1 MFYHAYNRS
10 GGRPLILEIT
20 TKDTETLTEG
30 DMLNLESGEADLAAS
45 NDAGFLGVLVAASN
59 PDSYVAGTPGSIS
72 AVDSTTKVKVIVKD
86 DAVYS
91 VVDANARLIG
101 AQLDIAGATGAQT
114 VATDSNHDFNVMTTS
129 SASEATL
136 VAFVGAETWL
146 F

>member
-10 GGRPLILEIT
+10 GGRALILEIT

-30 DMLNLESGEADLAAS
+30 DMLNLESGEVDLAAT
-45 NDAGFLGVLVAASN
+45 NDTGFVGVLVSAVS
-59 PDSYVAGTPGSIS
+59 PDSYVTGTPGSITC
-72 AVDSTTKVKVIVKD
+72 VDSTTKIKAIVND

-101 AQLDIAGATGAQT
+101 AQLDIGGATGAQS
-114 VATDSNHDFNVMTTS
+114 VATDSNHDFNCMLTKGAAEPS
-129 SASEATL
+129 L
-136 VAFVGAETWL
+136 VAFVAAETWL